1 MNLVTLLP
9 LVAALSP
16 APVRTENLALVDAAR
31 SRSVPVIVYSA
42 PGGVAPKSR
51 VAILSHGY
59 GGKSTDYLFIAEAL
73 AARGFLVAS
82 VQHEVP
88 GDEPL
93 PSTVKPAEVR
103 RPSWERGVANLR
115 FAIREL
121 KQRHPEVDWGS
132 LVLIGHSHGGDTS
145 MLFATQT
152 PGEVSAV
159 ISLDNRR
166 MPFPRVSRPRI
177 LSLRS
182 SDQVA
187 GEGVLPTLEEQAKF
201 GVRLVK
207 LPATIHNDMW
217 DGASDAQ
224 KAEML
229 APILDFLGVASTS
242 RSPVP

>member
-1 MNLVTLLP
+1 MNLWTLLP
-9 LVAALSP
+9 LVAALAPTP
-16 APVRTENLALVDAAR
+16 ARTENLALVDAAR
-31 SRSVPVIVYSA
+31 ARSVPVLVYSA
-42 PGGVAPKSR
+42 PAGVAPKSR
-51 VAILSHGY
+51 VALLSHGY
-59 GGKSTDYLFIAEAL
+59 GGKSTDYSFIATAM

-93 PSTVKPAEVR
+93 PTTGKPAEVR
-103 RPSWERGVANLR
+103 RPSWERGVVNLR

-121 KQRHPEVDWGS
+121 KQRYPAADWGS
-132 LVLIGHSHGGDTS
+132 LVLIGHSHGGDTA

-152 PGEVSAV
+152 PDEVSAV
-159 ISLDNRR
+159 VSLDSRR
-166 MPFPRVSRPRI
+166 MPFPRVPHPRI

-187 GEGVLPTLEEQAKF
+187 DEGVLPTPEEQARF

-217 DGASDAQ
+217 DGATDAQ

-229 APILDFLGVASTS
+229 APILDFLGLK
-242 RSPVP
+242 R

>member
-1 MNLVTLLP
+1 MNLWASLF
-9 LVAALSP
+9 LVAAVAP
-16 APVRTENLALVDAAR
+16 APVRTENLALIDAAR
-31 SRSVPVIVYSA
+31 SRSVPILLYAS

-51 VAILSHGY
+51 VALISHGY
-59 GGKSTDYLFIAEAL
+59 GGKNTDYSFIANEL
-73 AARGFLVAS
+73 AALGFLVAS

-93 PSTVKPAEVR
+93 PTTGKPAEVR
-103 RPSWERGVANLR
+103 RPSWARGVANLR

-121 KQRHPEVDWGS
+121 KQRFPQADWGS
-132 LVLIGHSHGGDTS
+132 LVLIGHSQGGDTS
-145 MLFATQT
+145 MLFATET

-166 MPFPRVSRPRI
+166 MPFPRVARPRI

-187 GEGVLPTLEEQAKF
+187 DDGVLPTPEEQTKF

-207 LPATIHNDMW
+207 LPATVHNDMW
-217 DGASDAQ
+217 DGATDAQ

-229 APILDFLGVASTS
+229 APILEFLGL
-242 RSPVP
+242 RN